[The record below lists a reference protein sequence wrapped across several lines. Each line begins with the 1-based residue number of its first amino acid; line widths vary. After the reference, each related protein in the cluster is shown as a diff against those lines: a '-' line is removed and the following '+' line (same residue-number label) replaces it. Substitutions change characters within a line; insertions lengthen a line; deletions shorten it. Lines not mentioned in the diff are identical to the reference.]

1 MLVINALVGVFPNT
15 LFVFLPLIVIMEVA
29 LSLGLMFVVSWVSVL
44 VRDIP
49 QLVSVLLQII
59 FYLCPIIYPISI
71 VPERW
76 RFLIEL
82 NPLAVLVEAYRDII
96 VYDRSPD
103 WYSLIYPA
111 ALGVALLLFGY
122 RSFKRYEDSFAD
134 ML

>member
-1 MLVINALVGVFPNT
+1 MGLINQIYFPREIIVLSALGEALVDTLFMFAAMLVINALVGVFPND
-15 LFVFLPLIVIMEVA
+15 LFVFLPLIVVMEVA

-96 VYDRSPD
+96 
-103 WYSLIYPA
+103 
-111 ALGVALLLFGY
+111 
-122 RSFKRYEDSFAD
+122 
-134 ML
+134 